1 MCECIIG
8 LEAEQRPRLT
18 LGVGTAQQ
26 CSLHPEAKD
35 HGSTGGNMR
44 SAGVKEVDLLQLLDM
59 QFPDELSV
67 LMRLRLGRRWP
78 EQRALLVILGP
89 EGEELFQLRLG
100 PRLFTVVSVSEQ
112 HYEFPAAPLW
122 DGLWHSLSLA
132 ISPSRLRLYLDCCP
146 QESAP
151 WPHGLGPQINTLGLT
166 LLGGASCPHHTPFTG
181 AIQKMIFVLGDST
194 AAEQHC
200 QHYNNTCSALTDTQT
215 VGAIDEATTPPG
227 FRASSRPDDSPQ
239 DTTLNARLTDLTP
252 RLNPVSSADPPRSRT
267 VPYTQDVDTTAVENT
282 RTGVETQAT
291 GLANRTKDK
300 PKTVSE
306 EIVRDPWTM
315 KEPQKTEESFIV
327 GTAFVHTLK
336 TAPHPEP
343 VHQSPDAAKEEGST
357 SDDTSVKERVETA
370 ISIPNIQPEIP
381 TAPGVTSAS
390 TRGEAETRST
400 EKTFPS
406 GPHASTSTL
415 ILGSTTKSGLVTS
428 RVDPSSDGGTREAK
442 HETSPAMITPP
453 VSFKVLRATEFSL
466 EGAVTDDSAA
476 AQKDPAPNQT
486 VSTPTQQSREALNS
500 RDIMVEMGNVSTRE
514 SEEKTEIKDRLD
526 GVSPKRETTSPQQRL
541 PGGDEGSGGDTDGDE
556 IDLVVEEEGERD
568 AEMEKENYDHDAGD
582 FEKHNQSSLDGI
594 SQLSNKDS
602 IEQSETDSTQQTV
615 EAANQQP
622 TYSAGHKGAGLR
634 PGVSGQ
640 GGPSGPPGPPGPP
653 GDKGYPGV
661 MGRTGRTGYRGPIGP
676 PGMPAIVVFKTSEEE
691 WEAFKKKKF
700 YKKLV
705 SSWPK
710 LKGPLG
716 PPGPPGDDGTIGP
729 PGITGKQGPK
739 GVQGEI
745 GSPGPQGLPGPQG
758 RPGRDGTPGEDA
770 DPGPPG
776 LPGEQGPKGYRGEE
790 GSKGELGEWGYQGE
804 AGPQGDSGQKGD
816 MGNKGA
822 RGLVGIPGYIGIPG
836 ARGPPGFPGP
846 SGTLGGIGAQGFSGP
861 PGPPGETISYYLCKE
876 SINSFVFYSG
886 VIRVNWVSEEQL
898 VRRESQVLMAQL
910 DFQVS
915 VVLRESQDQ
924 MDHRVLKGNLA
935 IQEMKATLENLDQLD
950 FMEPTGIQE
959 SLGPQVIL
967 GLKPCEATRVN
978 LGSRETWGL
987 QGLQVNRDLR
997 GVGAH
1002 WGLRDL
1008 EDQQGQQDLLVPA
1021 ALMVSWGSKE
1031 SREKMVQREIGGQL
1045 VFKELLGLEVT
1056 RVEKVEQDFRDCPA
1070 PLERWENRE

>member
-1 MCECIIG
+1 MLRI
-8 LEAEQRPRLT
+8 QR
-18 LGVGTAQQ
+18 
-26 CSLHPEAKD
+26 D
-35 HGSTGGNMR
+35 
-44 SAGVKEVDLLQLLDM
+44 
-59 QFPDELSV
+59 
-67 LMRLRLGRRWP
+67 
-78 EQRALLVILGP
+78 
-89 EGEELFQLRLG
+89 
-100 PRLFTVVSVSEQ
+100 VS
-112 HYEFPAAPLW
+112 
-122 DGLWHSLSLA
+122 
-132 ISPSRLRLYLDCCP
+132 LYLNL
-146 QESAP
+146 S
-151 WPHGLGPQINTLGLT
+151 
-166 LLGGASCPHHTPFTG
+166 
-181 AIQKMIFVLGDST
+181 
-194 AAEQHC
+194 
-200 QHYNNTCSALTDTQT
+200 QT

-315 KEPQKTEESFIV
+315 KEPKKTEESFIV

-343 VHQSPDAAKEEGST
+343 VHQSPDAAKEGST

-640 GGPSGPPGPPGPP
+640 GVRHCLHVAVCTFFFINNKT
-653 GDKGYPGV
+653 DDLKV
-661 MGRTGRTGYRGPIGP
+661 M
-676 PGMPAIVVFKTSEEE
+676 K
-691 WEAFKKKKF
+691 
-700 YKKLV
+700 
-705 SSWPK
+705 
-710 LKGPLG
+710 
-716 PPGPPGDDGTIGP
+716 
-729 PGITGKQGPK
+729 
-739 GVQGEI
+739 
-745 GSPGPQGLPGPQG
+745 
-758 RPGRDGTPGEDA
+758 
-770 DPGPPG
+770 
-776 LPGEQGPKGYRGEE
+776 
-790 GSKGELGEWGYQGE
+790 
-804 AGPQGDSGQKGD
+804 
-816 MGNKGA
+816 
-822 RGLVGIPGYIGIPG
+822 
-836 ARGPPGFPGP
+836 
-846 SGTLGGIGAQGFSGP
+846 
-861 PGPPGETISYYLCKE
+861 
-876 SINSFVFYSG
+876 
-886 VIRVNWVSEEQL
+886 
-898 VRRESQVLMAQL
+898 
-910 DFQVS
+910 
-915 VVLRESQDQ
+915 
-924 MDHRVLKGNLA
+924 
-935 IQEMKATLENLDQLD
+935 
-950 FMEPTGIQE
+950 
-959 SLGPQVIL
+959 
-967 GLKPCEATRVN
+967 
-978 LGSRETWGL
+978 
-987 QGLQVNRDLR
+987 
-997 GVGAH
+997 
-1002 WGLRDL
+1002 
-1008 EDQQGQQDLLVPA
+1008 
-1021 ALMVSWGSKE
+1021 
-1031 SREKMVQREIGGQL
+1031 
-1045 VFKELLGLEVT
+1045 
-1056 RVEKVEQDFRDCPA
+1056 
-1070 PLERWENRE
+1070 